1 MPPGTAT
8 FLTLLEPYNALELIN
23 AIKNATNND
32 DKKAIQGIQGIQALY
47 KMHWQ

>member
-8 FLTLLEPYNALELIN
+8 FLTLLEPYNAPELIN
-23 AIKNATNND
+23 AIKNATSDD
-32 DKKAIQGIQGIQALY
+32 DKKAIQGIQALY